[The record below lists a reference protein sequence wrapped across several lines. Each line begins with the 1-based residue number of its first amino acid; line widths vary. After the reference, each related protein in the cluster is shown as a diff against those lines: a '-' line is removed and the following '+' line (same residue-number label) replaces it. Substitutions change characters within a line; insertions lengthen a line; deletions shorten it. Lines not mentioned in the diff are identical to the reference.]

1 MKKIIL
7 GISLLSFAAMANTT
21 VNTVKVADGK
31 TATCKSKLD
40 LYRNRTGAYSAKAVA
55 ATADDQSISVDVELK
70 FLACTQTNDA
80 IQFVLKGPLETSTY
94 QTVTTVAGQ
103 RNEVQVTPS
112 DVRLKAFKDGIYKI
126 LNNTELSNESIQE
139 QTITVALADV
149 LNPEQMLKLDEQKII
164 TGSFDIW
171 VSKKLNFVVEQT
183 GTDFT
188 QLSNFGSYRIH
199 FKLTK
204 DEKGT
209 SITLL

>member
-7 GISLLSFAAMANTT
+7 GITLLSFAAMADTT
-21 VNTVKVADGK
+21 VTTVKVADGK
-31 TATCKSKLD
+31 TAICKTKLD
-40 LYRNRTGAYSAKAVA
+40 LYRNRTGAYSAKAIA
-55 ATADDQSISVDVELK
+55 ARAEDETISVDVELK
-70 FLACTQTNDA
+70 FLLCVQSNDEF
-80 IQFVLKGPLETSTY
+80 QFVLKGPLESSTY

-126 LNNTELSNESIQE
+126 LNNTELSNDSVQE
-139 QTITVALADV
+139 QTITVALSDV
-149 LNPEQMLKLDEQKII
+149 LNPQQRLQLDEQKAV

-183 GTDFT
+183 GTDFS
-188 QLSNFGSYRIH
+188 QISHFGSYRIH
-199 FKLTK
+199 FKITK

-209 SITLL
+209 SVTLL